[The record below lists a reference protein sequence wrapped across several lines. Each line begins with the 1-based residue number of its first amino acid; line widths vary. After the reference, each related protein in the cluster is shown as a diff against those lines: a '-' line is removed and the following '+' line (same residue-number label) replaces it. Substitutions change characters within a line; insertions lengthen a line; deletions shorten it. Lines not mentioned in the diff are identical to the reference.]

1 MFFDATRMIVKQRN
15 HIPLLS
21 APGQAHQASCRGA
34 TFSTWIRLTLPPS
47 AHMPS
52 RNSHNKTF
60 NKEEGVG

>member
-1 MFFDATRMIVKQRN
+1 MFFDATRMIVKRRN
-15 HIPLLS
+15 RILLLS
-21 APGQAHQASCRGA
+21 APGQAHQPSRRGA

-47 AHMPS
+47 THMPN